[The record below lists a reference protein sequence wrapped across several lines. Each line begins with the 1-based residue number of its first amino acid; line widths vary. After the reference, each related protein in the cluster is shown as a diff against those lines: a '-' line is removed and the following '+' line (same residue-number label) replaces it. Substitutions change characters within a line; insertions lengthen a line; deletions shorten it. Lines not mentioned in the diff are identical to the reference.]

1 MPIPAGRH
9 TLGPDDGTLTVR
21 TGRTGAASKAGHDLV
36 IEVTSWRA
44 TLDLDGGDPAV
55 ALTADARSLE
65 VREGSGGMS
74 GLDDDDKA
82 NIEQTIDDEVLRG
95 GTIEF
100 RSRRVEP
107 GAGGDALRVEGDLDL
122 LGTRR
127 PVAFDLAAAG
137 DGRLTGRATLKQTDW
152 GMKPYSA
159 LFGTLKVADEVEVA
173 IDARL
178 PAA

>member
-9 TLGPDDGTLTVR
+9 TLGPDDGTLIVR

-44 TLDLDGGDPAV
+44 TLEIGDPPTQPAV
-55 ALTADARSLE
+55 ALTADARSLK

-74 GLDDDDKA
+74 ALDDDDRA

-100 RSRRVEP
+100 RSSRIEP
-107 GAGGDALRVEGDLDL
+107 SADGAALRVEGDLDL
-122 LGTRR
+122 LGTTR
-127 PVAFDLAAAG
+127 
-137 DGRLTGRATLKQTDW
+137 
-152 GMKPYSA
+152 
-159 LFGTLKVADEVEVA
+159 
-173 IDARL
+173 
-178 PAA
+178 